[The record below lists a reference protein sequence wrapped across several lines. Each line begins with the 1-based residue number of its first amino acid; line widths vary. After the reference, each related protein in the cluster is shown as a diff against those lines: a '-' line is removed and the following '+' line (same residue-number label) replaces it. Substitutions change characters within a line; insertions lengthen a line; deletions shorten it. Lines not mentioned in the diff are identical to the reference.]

1 MRALILLQKLQPS
14 QHNGR
19 PCKQQVL
26 WQRFCARCTISI
38 SMCCGRY
45 DRKIVLSDLQ
55 GESKASRVRMAGPW
69 FSQMLMIYLPTAGST
84 TPKPP
89 ECYSS
94 GRGKKFLKVPV
105 EAQEMTCQR
114 RKGWREHLL
123 DLSGKEVCCGILAA
137 FQLARQK
144 TKICFTLCDPQPQHI
159 SCDILLGMRCDVL
172 SDICIHSNQHRMG
185 IHTHSLFGMVSGI
198 LWVYLP
204 YYPGILPDVLSW
216 HSILFFPGMRSA
228 ILSGIEILIL
238 AAYTLQFYLT
248 FSFW

>member
-1 MRALILLQKLQPS
+1 MRTVSEHSLGLQCAFMTRGDHASSHTVAKTAAEPA
-14 QHNGR
+14 HNGR

-144 TKICFTLCDPQPQHI
+144 NKDLLYFVRSPAATY
-159 SCDILLGMRCDVL
+159 IL
-172 SDICIHSNQHRMG
+172 
-185 IHTHSLFGMVSGI
+185 
-198 LWVYLP
+198 
-204 YYPGILPDVLSW
+204 
-216 HSILFFPGMRSA
+216 
-228 ILSGIEILIL
+228 
-238 AAYTLQFYLT
+238 
-248 FSFW
+248 